1 MGDKILKKFGMKI
14 IAIVPA
20 YNEEKII
27 STVLKELKKET
38 DEIILV
44 DDGSLD
50 MTAEL
55 AKKEEVFV
63 LKHLINLGQ
72 GASLKTGLDFAL
84 RKGADIVVTFDAD
97 GQHKASEIKKI
108 VKPIIDGECEVVL
121 GSRFL
126 ESKSNIPH
134 LRKFILKIATI
145 FSKLS
150 IGLEITDT
158 HNGFRAFSKKAASL
172 IDIKQS
178 GMAHASEILEEIKKN
193 NLFFKEAPVTIEYT
207 SYSKSKGQNSFNAFK
222 ILWDLLI
229 QKLL

>member
-1 MGDKILKKFGMKI
+1 MMKISKI

-27 STVLKELKKET
+27 LSVLKELKKEVN
-38 DEIILV
+38 EIVVI
-44 DDGSLD
+44 DDGSKD

-55 AKKEEVFV
+55 AEKEGVFV

-72 GASLKTGLDFAL
+72 GASLKTGLEFAL
-84 RKGADIVVTFDAD
+84 QKGADIIITFDAD

-108 VKPIIDGECEVVL
+108 VKPIIEGECEVVL

-126 ESKSNIPH
+126 ENKSDIPQ

-150 IGLEITDT
+150 LGLEITDT
-158 HNGFRAFSKKAASL
+158 HNGFRAFSRKAASL
-172 IDIKQS
+172 IDIKQA
-178 GMAHASEILEEIKKN
+178 GMAHASEILQEIKKN
-193 NLFFKEAPVTIEYT
+193 NLSFKEVPVTIEYT
-207 SYSKSKGQNSFNAFK
+207 SYSKGKGQSSLNALK

>member
-1 MGDKILKKFGMKI
+1 MKSSKI

-27 STVLKELKKET
+27 LSVLKELKKEVN
-38 DEIILV
+38 EIVII
-44 DDGSLD
+44 DDGSKD

-55 AKKEEVFV
+55 AEKEGVSV

-72 GASLKTGLDFAL
+72 GASLKTGLEFAL
-84 RKGADIVVTFDAD
+84 QKGADIVVTFDAD

-108 VKPIIDGECEVVL
+108 VKPIIEGECEVVL

-126 ESKSNIPH
+126 EDKSNIPA

-150 IGLEITDT
+150 LGLEITDT
-158 HNGFRAFSKKAASL
+158 HNGFRALSRKAASL
-172 IDIKQS
+172 IDIKQA
-178 GMAHASEILEEIKKN
+178 GMAHASEILQEIKKN
-193 NLFFKEAPVTIEYT
+193 NLSFKEVPVTIEYT
-207 SYSKSKGQNSFNAFK
+207 SYSKGKGQSSLNALK